1 MKVKI
6 LLVEDDVS
14 IRETLTE
21 SLTAERY
28 EVDAVSHGR
37 DAHMMGA
44 RDIYDLILLD
54 IMLPGMDGF
63 SILRE
68 WRREGLRTPVICIT
82 ARDGLPDRIHGLDLG
97 ADDYLVKPFAVSE
110 LMARVRAV
118 ARRGSASGS
127 AEVLTCGD
135 LRMAPRDGLA
145 WFRDQPLDLTAKE
158 FALLEFLLY
167 NQGRILP
174 RDVILERVWGLH
186 TEAAAS
192 IVDVYVHY
200 VRKKLTAAGMDVS
213 IETKRGMGYLLRR
226 VP

>member
-1 MKVKI
+1 MKI
-6 LLVEDDVS
+6 LLVEDDAS
-14 IRETLTE
+14 IRDVLTE
-21 SLTAERY
+21 ALLGERY
-28 EVDAVSHGR
+28 DVDSVSDGR
-37 DAHMMGA
+37 EARMMGQ

-54 IMLPGMDGF
+54 IMVPGLDGF

-68 WRREGLRTPVICIT
+68 WRKDSLRMPVICIT
-82 ARDGLPDRIHGLDLG
+82 ARDALPDRIRGLDLG

-110 LMARVRAV
+110 LLARVRAIQ
-118 ARRGSASGS
+118 RRASSSGS
-127 AEVLTCGD
+127 AEFLTCGD
-135 LRMAPRDGLA
+135 LRMAPRDGLV

-158 FALLEFLLY
+158 FGLLEFLLC

-192 IVDVYVHY
+192 VVDVYVHY
-200 VRKKLTAAGMDVS
+200 VRKKLAAAGLDVS

-226 VP
+226 SP